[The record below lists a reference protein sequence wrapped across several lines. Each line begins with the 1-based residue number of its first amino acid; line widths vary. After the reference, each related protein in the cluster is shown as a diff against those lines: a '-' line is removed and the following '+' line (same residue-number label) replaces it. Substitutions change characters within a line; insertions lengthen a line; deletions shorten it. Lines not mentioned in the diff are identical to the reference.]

1 MKNRIVFIVVLIMIA
16 FGAVIGTVLVLQAQ
30 EVLVLRSPVL
40 TRDPSLF
47 TYLEGQ
53 VEVRSATDGTEEW
66 NDAEIGMKLREGDV
80 IRTGINGLADI
91 RIYDDGLMRLMS
103 NTEISLDDATMRHQT
118 VGISR
123 GTLFAKFRL
132 LFDSQELKFITPD
145 AIAAVRGTELVFR
158 VDSSG
163 TEIDAL
169 SGITEIS
176 NPALPDDRILLAF
189 QSTTSIRASSA
200 PTDPVELSPGQV
212 TSYSRIF
219 NGIHEEEV
227 FLISQDIN
235 FQADSATILEESL
248 VELDEVARL
257 LKLRRIDILIAGH
270 TADIG
275 NTSAQFRLSE
285 QRAAAIREE
294 LIARGINSK
303 RLSIVGYGG
312 SKPLGDNKT
321 PEGRAA
327 NRRVEFLVID

>member
-1 MKNRIVFIVVLIMIA
+1 MKNRIVFVIILIVIA
-16 FGAVIGTVLVLQAQ
+16 FGAVLGTVLVLQAQ

-40 TRDPSLF
+40 TREPSLF

-53 VEVRSATDGTEEW
+53 VEVRSSSDSAEEW
-66 NDAEIGMKLREGDV
+66 HNAEIGMKLREGDI
-80 IRTGINGLADI
+80 IRTGIDGLADI
-91 RIYDDGLMRLMS
+91 RYYEDGLMRLLG
-103 NTEISLDDATMRHQT
+103 NTEISLDKVTMRHQT
-118 VGISR
+118 IGISQ

-132 LFDSQELKFITPD
+132 LFDSQELKFVTPD

-176 NPALPDDRILLAF
+176 NPALPEDRILLAF
-189 QSTTSIRASSA
+189 QNTTSIRGSSA
-200 PTDPVELSPGQV
+200 PTDPVDLSAGRV
-212 TSYSRIF
+212 SSYSRVF
-219 NGIHEEEV
+219 SGIHEEEV
-227 FLISQDIN
+227 FLISQDIK
-235 FQADSATILEESL
+235 FQADSAVILEESL

-257 LKLRRIDILIAGH
+257 LKLRRINILIAGH
-270 TADIG
+270 TADVG

-294 LIARGINSK
+294 LIARGINPK
-303 RLSIVGYGG
+303 RLSVVGYGG
-312 SKPLGDNKT
+312 SKPLGDNNT
-321 PEGRAA
+321 PQGRAA